1 MVKLDKLYSWEVT
14 VAPAVEPLS
23 ASDVKTWLKVTSSA
37 DDTLITNLI
46 VAARQEAE
54 NYTGLK
60 LISQTVKEYFDTF
73 PSSRGELLLRF
84 PLVSSITSV
93 AYVDADGNNQTF
105 SDYNSDLLSHPARLR
120 PNYQTE
126 WPTTKEQLE
135 AVTITYVCGYANA
148 AAVPDAIKTA
158 LYLVIAKWYE
168 NREDTVR
175 MLPTAAE
182 YLLNPYRVKLF

>member
-1 MVKLDKLYSWEVT
+1 MEKLAKIYSWEVT
-14 VAPAVEPLS
+14 SAPGSEPVT
-23 ASDVKTWLKVTSSA
+23 ASDAKTWMKVTSSS

-46 VAARQEAE
+46 VAARQEVE

-60 LISQTVKEYFDTF
+60 LISQTIKEYFSEF
-73 PSSRGELLLRF
+73 PESRGELLLRF
-84 PLVSSITSV
+84 PLVSSITSL
-93 AYVDADGNNQTF
+93 AYVDEDGANQTF
-105 SDYNSDLLSHPARLR
+105 ASYNSDLVSIPARLW

-126 WPTTKEQLE
+126 WPATKEQLK

-158 LYLVIAKWYE
+158 MYLMISRWYE
-168 NREDTVR
+168 NREDTVK

-182 YLLNPYRVKLF
+182 SLLNPYRYKMF

>member
-14 VAPAVEPLS
+14 AGPSVEPLS

-60 LISQTVKEYFDTF
+60 LISQTVKEYSDTF

-93 AYVDADGNNQTF
+93 AYVDADGANQTF
-105 SDYNSDLLSHPARLR
+105 SSYNSDLLSHPARLR

-126 WPTTKEQLE
+126 WPTTKEQLK
-135 AVTITYVCGYANA
+135 AVTITYVCGYTNA

-168 NREDTVR
+168 NRGDTLR